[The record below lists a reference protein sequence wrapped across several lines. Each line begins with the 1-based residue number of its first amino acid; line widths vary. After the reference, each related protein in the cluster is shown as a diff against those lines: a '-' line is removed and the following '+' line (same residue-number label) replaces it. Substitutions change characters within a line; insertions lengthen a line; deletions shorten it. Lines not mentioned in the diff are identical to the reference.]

1 MIKNTGTEISNLG
14 NVNLT
19 LYIRD
24 KFKIGNGIWNAC
36 VSRFILSVSE
46 TIDGNNQ
53 SACSPYTIKVY
64 RLNEKD
70 AGPIYENTQ
79 DSNTWNLDLDIGQY
93 QADITD
99 SCGSG
104 H

>member
-1 MIKNTGTEISNLG
+1 MKLSMEIINLL
-14 NVNLT
+14 V
-19 LYIRD
+19 
-24 KFKIGNGIWNAC
+24 
-36 VSRFILSVSE
+36 
-46 TIDGNNQ
+46 Q
-53 SACSPYTIKVY
+53 PYTIKVY

-99 SCGSG
+99 SCG
-104 H
+104 HCH